1 MKTTNINIMEVC
13 GSHTMAIAR
22 HGLRSL
28 FPPQVKLLSGPGCP
42 VCVTPAEDI
51 DKTIELAKLPG
62 VIITTFGDMVHVP
75 GSYSSLEKER
85 GKGADVRIVYSPEDA
100 LEIAKANPDKKV
112 IFPGVG
118 FETTSPTIAAA
129 VIQAKREKVKNFFV
143 LPMFKT
149 IPNALKAILD
159 IKERKIDGFIL
170 PGHVSVIIGS
180 RPYGFIAKKYGVP
193 GVVTGFEPDDILE
206 AVKMIL
212 KQIAER
218 KPKIEIEYTNIV
230 TPEGNVTAQKILK
243 KVFREVDS
251 NWREIG
257 RIPKS
262 GMVFRPAYAAFDAS
276 KVFKIKQPK
285 TRENKGCLC
294 GKILLG
300 MNSPR
305 ECKLFCKACTPAHP
319 IGPCMVSSEGSCAAE
334 FKYGSR

>member
-1 MKTTNINIMEVC
+1 MKENQINIMEVC

-22 HGLRSL
+22 AGLRSL

-51 DKTIELAKLPG
+51 DKTIELSKIPG

-75 GSYSSLEKER
+75 GSYSSLENER

-100 LEIAKANPDKKV
+100 LEIAKANPTKKV

-129 VIQAKREKVKNFFV
+129 VMQAKREKINNFFV

-180 RPYGFIAKKYGVP
+180 KPYGFIAKKYRIP
-193 GVVTGFEPDDILE
+193 GVVTGFEPDAILE

-212 KQIAER
+212 KQITEGKSR
-218 KPKIEIEYTNIV
+218 IEIGYKIV
-230 TPEGNVTAQKILK
+230 TPEGNKTAQKILK
-243 KVFREVDS
+243 KVFKEVDS

-257 RIPKS
+257 CIPKS
-262 GMVFRPAYAAFDAS
+262 GMVLRPEYAAFDAS
-276 KVFKIKQPK
+276 KVFKIKLPK
-285 TRENKGCLC
+285 TKENKGCLC

-300 MNSPR
+300 MNAPR
-305 ECKLFCKACTPAHP
+305 DCKLFNKACSPAHP

-334 FKYGSR
+334 YKYGVK